1 MDPLAFY
8 NQAVNVRVGV
18 GGSTS
23 SITSLTINGNLR
35 VGTMNAT
42 NLSAVTGLVQST
54 LTVGSILMAGTMS
67 CSSAQVTGTVTTSAL
82 AFPGSTS
89 GTIMQ
94 LVNNVSTLGST
105 LAFSGLGITP
115 GTALDYYTLNA
126 HRWWTGSSGTS
137 SGTVGMQLGGGTL
150 TATTTVIS
158 GSLTVTGGLIS
169 SALAIGGT
177 VSPLFTFTG
186 STSGTLLQFVNN
198 IAMNSNTLTTTAF
211 SALGITTG
219 TALEYYS
226 LNAHRWWTGSS
237 GTSSGTIG
245 MQLGGG
251 TLTTACGQFGMSL
264 SSQGIP
270 VPKIQYGLGTLGNG
284 SATVTFP
291 TAFVNAPFVFLQGTT
306 TNSTYVFY
314 WYTTSISNTSFSAA
328 ANLIQNGTT
337 VNAGSDSFR
346 WVAIGF

>member
-42 NLSAVTGLVQST
+42 NLSAVSVLVQST

-137 SGTVGMQLGGGTL
+137 SGVTSMILNRNGTL
-150 TATTTVIS
+150 SIN
-158 GSLTVTGGLIS
+158 GGLIS
-169 SALAIGGT
+169 PALTINGT
-177 VSPLFTFTG
+177 VSPLLAFSG
-186 STSGTLLQFVNN
+186 SSPSTLLQFVNN
-198 IAMNSNTLTTTAF
+198 IATISNTLTTTAF
-211 SALGITTG
+211 SALGVSPG
-219 TALEYYS
+219 TALEYYT

-237 GTSSGTIG
+237 GTSSGSVS

-264 SSQGIP
+264 TSQGIS

-291 TAFVNAPFVFLQGTT
+291 TAFVNTPFVFLQGTT
-306 TNSTYVFY
+306 INNTYVFY

-337 VNAGSDSFR
+337 VIAGSDSFR